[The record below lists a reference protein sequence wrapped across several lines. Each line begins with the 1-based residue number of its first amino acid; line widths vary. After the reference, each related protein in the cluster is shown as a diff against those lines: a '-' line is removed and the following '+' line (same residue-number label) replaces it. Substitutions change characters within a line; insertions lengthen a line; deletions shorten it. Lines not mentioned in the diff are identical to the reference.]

1 MVDWARLF
9 TPQTP
14 PLEIIVRGSATYL
27 ALFVL
32 LRFLLKRESGTT
44 GVTDLLVIV
53 LIADAAQ
60 NAMAGGY
67 TNITDGILL
76 VAVILGWA
84 VVLDFIAYR
93 VPAAARII
101 RPRPLL
107 LIRNGRILHRN
118 MRREL
123 LTEDELRG
131 LIREQGIDDLTRVHE
146 ARMESDGQISVITR
160 SNVGP
165 GRRRH
170 RKRQRF

>member
-1 MVDWARLF
+1 MVQWDQLF
-9 TPQTP
+9 ALQTP
-14 PLEIIVRGSATYL
+14 PLEILVRGSVTYL
-27 ALFVL
+27 ALFAL
-32 LRFLLKRESGTT
+32 LRFLFKRESGTT

-67 TNITDGILL
+67 TTVTDGVLL

-84 VVLDFIAYR
+84 ILLDLIAYH
-93 VPAAARII
+93 VPVAARII

-107 LIRNGRILHRN
+107 LVRDGQLLHRN

-131 LIREQGIDDLTRVHE
+131 LLREQGVDSLSRVRE
-146 ARMESDGQISVITR
+146 ARMESDGQISVTTWLDTEH
-160 SNVGP
+160 GP
-165 GRRRH
+165 HHRRR
-170 RKRQRF
+170 RQRF